1 MHQTRDIIVIGASA
15 GGVEALSS
23 IVAQLDRDLQ
33 AAVFVVLHLPASYRS
48 YLPGILDRAGPL
60 LAENAE
66 DGADIEYGR
75 IYIAPPDFHLL
86 LSGGSMHVARGPR
99 VNRSRPS
106 VDLLFQSASAAMGP
120 RVIGVVASGMLDDG
134 TRGLATIKRRGGA
147 TIVQSPDDA
156 SFSAMPRNA
165 MAAAEVDHVL
175 PAAEI
180 GTFLNRLVA
189 DPLEEKEMVH
199 ESQPNDM
206 LDASNGDGSNRRDIS
221 PYTCP
226 DCNGTLW
233 EIEEGALIHYQC
245 RVGHSFTPSALIA
258 SQVDEVEN
266 LLWAALRAMEERES
280 MYKMMEEKSR
290 AAGNPLRITRM
301 QQKLKTNSQNAE
313 LVRRILLG
321 EEALVPATN
330 DVDFA
335 L

>member
-1 MHQTRDIIVIGASA
+1 MYQTRDIVVIGASA
-15 GGVEALSS
+15 GGVEALTS
-23 IVAQLDRDLQ
+23 IVASLDEGIQ

-48 YLPGILDRAGPL
+48 YLPDILRRAGPL
-60 LAENAE
+60 PATNAE

-99 VNRSRPS
+99 INRSRPS
-106 VDLLFQSASAAMGP
+106 IDLLFQSASASMGP

-134 TRGLATIKRRGGA
+134 TRGLSSIKRRGGA
-147 TIVQSPDDA
+147 TIVQSPEEA
-156 SFSAMPRNA
+156 SFAAMPRNA
-165 MAAAEVDHVL
+165 IAAAEVDHVL

-180 GTFLNRLVA
+180 GRILNRLTA
-189 DPLEEKEMVH
+189 EPLEDSEFAH
-199 ESQPNDM
+199 EVQPNDM
-206 LDASNGDGSNRRDIS
+206 LDASNGNGNNRRDVS

-233 EIEEGALIHYQC
+233 EIEEGALVHYQC

-258 SQVDEVEN
+258 SQVDEVES

-280 MYKMMEEKSR
+280 MYKMMENQSQV
-290 AAGNPLRITRM
+290 AGNPVRVT
-301 QQKLKTNSQNAE
+301 KLQEKIRANSQNAE

-321 EEALVPATN
+321 EEVLAPSADAVEF
-330 DVDFA
+330 D
-335 L
+335 